1 MFVLP
6 QAVPPTLRAGGISSS
21 NSFDLWIDGRAGQK
35 YALQS
40 SSNFVN
46 WTPLITNTMA
56 SNSLHVLLPPQ
67 LFNLRFYRAQWMP

>member
-56 SNSLHVLLPPQ
+56 SNSLHVLLPPP